1 MRLSGVLPEDDDGS
15 TDLATIEKRLTDRAG
30 RSETPRQSMSEDR
43 RQSTVPQSGTSTHNG
58 TPMQPNLPSPRS
70 GTASPEPE
78 SESEGKGKDGEDAL
92 AEMMCSLVTNNYGET
107 RYIGKFW
114 FKCELISLL
123 TCTRFV
129 IWVFYLLSERYSV
142 GEREDG

>member
-30 RSETPRQSMSEDR
+30 RSATPRQSMSEDR
-43 RQSTVPQSGTSTHNG
+43 RQSVAPQSDTPTNYG
-58 TPMQPNLPSPRS
+58 TPGQPSLPSPRS

-78 SESEGKGKDGEDAL
+78 TQSEGKPKGEDAL

-107 RYIGKFW
+107 RYIGMLYQ
-114 FKCELISLL
+114 CA
-123 TCTRFV
+123 RAFV
-129 IWVFYLLSERYSV
+129 Y
-142 GEREDG
+142 